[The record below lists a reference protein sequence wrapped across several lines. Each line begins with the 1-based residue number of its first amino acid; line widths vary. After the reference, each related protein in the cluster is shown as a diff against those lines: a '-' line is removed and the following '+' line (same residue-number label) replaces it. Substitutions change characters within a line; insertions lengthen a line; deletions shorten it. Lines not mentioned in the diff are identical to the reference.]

1 MAAVTTE
8 RLMRIALEMAEWDA
22 VPADCGIYYPGTRIN
37 HVLMGIDVG
46 TAELFMARQLG
57 YHAVIAHH
65 PAGYAGP
72 FWDVY
77 ALHVGQMVAAGVPK
91 DVAEQAVTARIE
103 GFRAASQRENY
114 DHIASVARLLEMPFL
129 NIHSPL
135 DEVGRRIMQR
145 TVDEQLARNPDST
158 VADVRDA
165 LLTLPEYTA
174 ARTQMQNPLGAWDAP
189 AGKVVVSHGAYT
201 NGGYPVARAYLTH
214 GVQTICCIHFPLE
227 DAQRLASEGV
237 RGNILVMGHIAGDS
251 VGINPYV
258 ATLRDAGLEVTTFSG
273 ILGGEHRGTANE

>member
-8 RLMRIALEMAEWDA
+8 HLMRLALEIAGWEA
-22 VPADCGIYYPGTRIN
+22 IPGDCAIYYPGTRIG

-46 TAELFMARQLG
+46 AAELFMARQLG

-77 ALHVGQMVAAGVPK
+77 HLHVGQMVAAGVPA
-91 DVAEQAVTARIE
+91 DVAEQAVVGRIE
-103 GFRAASQRENY
+103 GFKAASQRENY
-114 DHIASVARLLEMPFL
+114 DHVASVARLLEMPFL

-135 DEVGRRIMQR
+135 DEVGRRIMQH
-145 TVDEQLARNPDST
+145 TVDEQLARKPDST

-165 LLTLPEYTA
+165 LLALPEYAA
-174 ARTQMQNPLGAWDAP
+174 ARTRMQNPLGAWDAP

-201 NGGYPVARAYLTH
+201 NGGYPVARAYLTS
-214 GVQTICCIHFPLE
+214 GVNTICCIHFPLE
-227 DAQRLASEGV
+227 DAQRLANEGV
-237 RGNILVMGHIAGDS
+237 QGNILVMGHIAGDS
-251 VGINPYV
+251 VGINPYI
-258 ATLRDAGLEVTTFSG
+258 ARLRESGLEVTPFSG
-273 ILGGEHRGTANE
+273 IIGGDQGR

>member
-1 MAAVTTE
+1 MAG
-8 RLMRIALEMAEWDA
+8 WDMDA
-22 VPADCGIYYPGTRIN
+22 IPGDCAIYYPGTRIG

-46 TAELFMARQLG
+46 ATELFMARQLG

-77 ALHVGQMVAAGVPK
+77 HLHVGQMVANGVPE
-91 DVAEQAVTARIE
+91 DVAEEAVAARIE
-103 GFRAASQRENY
+103 GFKAAAQRENY
-114 DHIASVARLLEMPFL
+114 DHAASVARLLEIPFL

-145 TVDEQLARNPDST
+145 TVDEQLVRKPDST

-165 LLTLPEYTA
+165 LMQLPEFAA
-174 ARTQMQNPLGAWDAP
+174 ARTEMQNPLGSWAAS

-201 NGGYPVARAYLTH
+201 NGGYSVARTYLTH
-214 GVQTICCIHFPLE
+214 SVDTICCIHFPLE

-251 VGINPYV
+251 VGINPYI
-258 ATLRDAGLEVTTFSG
+258 AQLRASGLEVTTFSG
-273 ILGGEHRGTANE
+273 IIGGEWE

>member
-8 RLMRIALEMAEWDA
+8 QLMRIALDMAGWEAIPGDCA
-22 VPADCGIYYPGTRIN
+22 VYYPGTRIS

-46 TAELFMARQLG
+46 AAELFMARQLG

-77 ALHVGQMVAAGVPK
+77 HLHVGQMISAGIPAEMAEEVVAA
-91 DVAEQAVTARIE
+91 RIA
-103 GFRAASQRENY
+103 GFQAASQRENY
-114 DHIASVARLLEMPFL
+114 DHVASVARLLEMPFL

-165 LLTLPEYTA
+165 LLRLPEFAA
-174 ARTQMQNPLGAWDAP
+174 ARTQMQVPLGAWDAP
-189 AGKVVVSHGAYT
+189 AGRAVVSHGAYT
-201 NGGYPVARAYLTH
+201 NGGYPVAHAYLTH
-214 GVQTICCIHFPLE
+214 GVRTLCCIHFPLE
-227 DAQRLASEGV
+227 DAHRLASEGV
-237 RGNILVMGHIAGDS
+237 QGNILVMGHIAGDS

-258 ATLRDAGLEVTTFSG
+258 AQLRKDGLEVTTFSG
-273 ILGGEHRGTANE
+273 ILGGE

>member
-8 RLMRIALEMAEWDA
+8 HLMRLALEIAGWEAIPGDCA
-22 VPADCGIYYPGTRIN
+22 VYYSGTRIS
-37 HVLMGIDVG
+37 HALMGIDVG

-77 ALHVGQMVAAGVPK
+77 HLHVGQMVAAGVAA
-91 DVAEQAVTARIE
+91 DVAEQAVAARIE
-103 GFRAASQRENY
+103 GFKAASQRENY
-114 DHIASVARLLEMPFL
+114 DHVASVARLLEMPFL

-135 DEVGRRIMQR
+135 DEVGRRIMQH
-145 TVDEQLARNPDST
+145 TVDEQLARKPSST

-165 LLTLPEYTA
+165 LLKLPEYAA

-189 AGKVVVSHGAYT
+189 AGKVIVSHGAYT
-201 NGGYPVARAYLTH
+201 NGGYPVAHAYLTS
-214 GVQTICCIHFPLE
+214 GVNTICCIHFPLE
-227 DAQRLASEGV
+227 DAQRLAREGV
-237 RGNILVMGHIAGDS
+237 QGNILVMGHIAGDS

-258 ATLRDAGLEVTTFSG
+258 ARLRESGLEVTTFSG
-273 ILGGEHRGTANE
+273 IIGEVRAQ

>member
-8 RLMRIALEMAEWDA
+8 HLMRIALDMAGWEKL
-22 VPADCGIYYPGTRIN
+22 PGDCAIYYPGTRIS
-37 HVLMGIDVG
+37 HVLMGIDAG
-46 TAELFMARQLG
+46 AAELFMARQLG

-65 PAGYAGP
+65 PEGYAGP

-77 ALHVGQMVAAGVPK
+77 HLHVDQMMAAGVPV
-91 DVAEQAVTARIE
+91 DVAEQAVATRIA
-103 GFRAASQRENY
+103 GFKAASQRENY
-114 DHIASVARLLEMPFL
+114 DHAASVARLLEIPFL
-129 NIHSPL
+129 NIHAPL

-145 TVDEQLARNPDST
+145 TVDDQLAVHPDST

-165 LLTLPEYTA
+165 LLKLPEYAA

-201 NGGYPVARAYLTH
+201 NGGYPVVRAYFTH

-227 DAQRLASEGV
+227 DAQRLANEGIQ
-237 RGNILVMGHIAGDS
+237 GNLLVMGHIAGDS

-258 ATLRDAGLEVTTFSG
+258 AQLRESGLEVTTFSG
-273 ILGGEHRGTANE
+273 IIGGETARA